1 MKHSI
6 FIAAIAASLVSVPL
20 QTIPAWAE
28 EGHDHQNERS
38 HDEKSGHSH
47 DDGDIHEDHGDHG
60 EEKEEH
66 DNHGHGAESG
76 GHDDHE
82 DEHEDEHEEGV
93 TEIAPD
99 HAEKAGIKLSKAK
112 SEMINESIILTGQV
126 TLNSDTTAKVRAR
139 FPGIVRDVP
148 VKLGQI
154 VQQGDVL
161 ARLESNESLRSY
173 NVTAP
178 VSGVILE
185 RNTNIGDV
193 TGDEALFMI
202 ADLSNVWAKFHIFP
216 KDALYIREGQRISVH
231 SLDHEF
237 ESEATVKLF
246 LPKADASSQTHVA
259 IAELRNEKGNWRPGL
274 TIDGHVSVLQRQ
286 ADITVLESA
295 LQTMENQKVVFVAN
309 GDKYEM
315 RPVQIGQSDGK
326 TVEII
331 NGLKAG
337 EDYVSEGSF
346 IIKADILK
354 SGAAHE
360 H

>member
-1 MKHSI
+1 MKYSI
-6 FIAAIAASLVSVPL
+6 FITAMAVLLISIPL
-20 QTIPAWAE
+20 QTVPVWAE
-28 EGHDHQNERS
+28 EGHDHQNE
-38 HDEKSGHSH
+38 KSH
-47 DDGDIHEDHGDHG
+47 DDEDTHDGHG
-60 EEKEEH
+60 EEQ
-66 DNHGHGAESG
+66 DD
-76 GHDDHE
+76 HDDHE
-82 DEHEDEHEEGV
+82 EGT
-93 TEIAPD
+93 TEISPE
-99 HAEKAGIKLSKAK
+99 HAQKAGIKLSKVK
-112 SEMINESIILTGQV
+112 SSMIDESIVLTGRV
-126 TLNSDTTAKVRAR
+126 ALNSNTTAKVRAR
-139 FPGIVRDVP
+139 FPGIVSNVP
-148 VKLGQI
+148 VKLGQF

-185 RNTNIGDV
+185 RNTNVGDV

-216 KDALYIREGQRISVH
+216 KDAPYIREGQSIFVH

-237 ESEATVKLF
+237 ESEAIVKLF

-259 IAELRNEKGNWRPGL
+259 IAELSNGQGNWRPGL
-274 TIDGHVSVLQRQ
+274 TIDGHVSVSQRQ
-286 ADITVLESA
+286 AEITVTESA
-295 LQTMENQKVVFVAN
+295 LQTMENQKVVFVVS

-326 TVEII
+326 TVEVIS
-331 NGLKAG
+331 GLQAG
-337 EDYVSEGSF
+337 ETYVSEGSF

>member
-1 MKHSI
+1 MKHST
-6 FIAAIAASLVSVPL
+6 FIAAIVASLVSVPL

-28 EGHDHQNERS
+28 GGHDHQNERS
-38 HDEKSGHSH
+38 H
-47 DDGDIHEDHGDHG
+47 EDHEG
-60 EEKEEH
+60 
-66 DNHGHGAESG
+66 
-76 GHDDHE
+76 
-82 DEHEDEHEEGV
+82 EHEEGV
-93 TEIAPD
+93 TEIALE
-99 HAEKAGIKLSKAK
+99 HAEKAGIKLSKVK
-112 SEMINESIILTGQV
+112 SETINESIILTGQV

-148 VKLGQI
+148 VKLGQF

-185 RNTNIGDV
+185 RNTNVGDV

-216 KDALYIREGQRISVH
+216 KDAPYIRKGQSISVH

-237 ESEATVKLF
+237 ESDAIVKLF
-246 LPKADASSQTHVA
+246 LPKADAFSQTHVA
-259 IAELRNEKGNWRPGL
+259 IVELSNEEGNWRPGL
-274 TIDGHVSVLQRQ
+274 TIDGHVSVSQRQ
-286 ADITVLESA
+286 VEITVLESA
-295 LQTMENQKVVFVAN
+295 LQTMENQKVVFVTSE
-309 GDKYEM
+309 GKYEM
-315 RPVQIGQSDGK
+315 RPVQTGQSDGK

-331 NGLKAG
+331 SGLQAG
-337 EDYVSEGSF
+337 ENYVSEGSF

-354 SGAAHE
+354 SGASHE